1 MTELICFLFG
11 IVIGLGCILIFNE
24 VPIMPKRCKG
34 NCNQGRNCT
43 CT

>member
-24 VPIMPKRCKG
+24 VPMPRKCKG
-34 NCNQGRNCT
+34 NCNQGRDCT
-43 CT
+43 CI